1 MTTGSAV
8 PHRRSKRGLSP
19 TRRAALLGGAA
30 VAAAFVSRSPA
41 RAARV
46 LRLGHALSAAHPVHQ
61 SMLNFAELVAH
72 RTQDEVNIVV
82 YADGHLGEEPNMIA
96 QTMAGALDLTK
107 ASASVLDTVDPRYGI
122 FNIPFLIRDKAH
134 WRRIVTGPPGQAML
148 NSGAGTV
155 VGLTFYDAGARSFY
169 AKRSIQ
175 RPEDLRGLK
184 IRVQPSPSTVRM
196 IELLDAEPR
205 PMPWINVYSAL
216 ETGLIDGAE
225 NNLSAL
231 SFGRHAEVV
240 KYYSLTEHTM
250 VPDVLLMSRR
260 VWDTL
265 PENHRSV
272 LRQAAAESAVLQS
285 TLWEDSEGESRR
297 TAERLGVTFEVPD
310 KEPFARKL
318 APMKDE
324 FGRRDGAL
332 RDFIAA
338 VERT

>member
-1 MTTGSAV
+1 MTRGSAV
-8 PHRRSKRGLSP
+8 LQRRSKGGLSP
-19 TRRAALLGGAA
+19 TRRSALFGGTA
-30 VAAAFVSRSPA
+30 VAAAFLSRGSA
-41 RAARV
+41 RASRV

-72 RTQDEVNIVV
+72 RTQDELNIVV
-82 YADGHLGEEPNMIA
+82 YADGHLGEEPDTIA
-96 QTMAGALDLTK
+96 QTMVGALDLTK
-107 ASASVLDTVDPRYGI
+107 ASASVLDSVDPRYQI
-122 FNIPFLIRDKAH
+122 FNIPFLLRDKPH
-134 WRRIVTGPPGQAML
+134 WRRVVTGTAGDAML

-169 AKRSIQ
+169 ARRSIQ

-184 IRVQPSPSTVRM
+184 IRVQPSPSTMRM

-216 ETGLIDGAE
+216 QTGLIDGAE

-260 VWDTL
+260 VWNTL
-265 PENHRSV
+265 SERHRSV
-272 LRQAAAESAVLQS
+272 VWQAAAESALLQS
-285 TLWEDSEGESRR
+285 TLWEANEGESRR
-297 TAERLGVTFEVPD
+297 TAERMGVTFETPD

-318 APMKDE
+318 APMKEE
-324 FGRRDGAL
+324 FGERGL
-332 RDFIAA
+332 RDFIAT
-338 VERT
+338 VERA

>member
-1 MTTGSAV
+1 MTRGSAV
-8 PHRRSKRGLSP
+8 LQRRSKGGLSP
-19 TRRAALLGGAA
+19 TRRSALFGGTA
-30 VAAAFVSRSPA
+30 VAAAFLGRGSA
-41 RAARV
+41 RASRV

-72 RTQDEVNIVV
+72 RTQDELNIVV
-82 YADGHLGEEPNMIA
+82 YADGHLGEEPDTIA

-107 ASASVLDTVDPRYGI
+107 ASASVLDSVDPRYQI
-122 FNIPFLIRDKAH
+122 FNIPFLLRDKPH
-134 WRRIVTGPPGQAML
+134 WRRVVTGTAGDAML

-169 AKRSIQ
+169 AQRSIQ

-184 IRVQPSPSTVRM
+184 IRVQPSPSTMRM

-216 ETGLIDGAE
+216 QTGLIDGAE

-260 VWDTL
+260 VWNTL
-265 PENHRSV
+265 SERHRSV
-272 LRQAAAESAVLQS
+272 VRQAAAESALLQS
-285 TLWEDSEGESRR
+285 TLWEASEGESRR
-297 TAERLGVTFEVPD
+297 TAERMGVTFETPD

-318 APMKDE
+318 APMKEE
-324 FGRRDGAL
+324 FAERGL
-332 RDFIAA
+332 RDFIAT
-338 VERT
+338 VERA

>member
-1 MTTGSAV
+1 MTRGSAV
-8 PHRRSKRGLSP
+8 LQRRSKGGLSP
-19 TRRAALLGGAA
+19 TRRSALFGGTA
-30 VAAAFVSRSPA
+30 VAAAFLSRGSA
-41 RAARV
+41 RASRV

-72 RTQDEVNIVV
+72 RTQDELNIVV
-82 YADGHLGEEPNMIA
+82 YADGHLGEEPDTIA
-96 QTMAGALDLTK
+96 QTMVGALDLTK
-107 ASASVLDTVDPRYGI
+107 ASASVLDSVDPRYQI
-122 FNIPFLIRDKAH
+122 FNIPFLLRDKPH
-134 WRRIVTGPPGQAML
+134 WRRVVTGTAGDAML

-169 AKRSIQ
+169 ARRSIQ

-184 IRVQPSPSTVRM
+184 IRVQPSPSTMRM

-216 ETGLIDGAE
+216 QTGLIDGAE

-260 VWDTL
+260 VWNTL
-265 PENHRSV
+265 SERHRSV
-272 LRQAAAESAVLQS
+272 VWQAAAESALLQS
-285 TLWEDSEGESRR
+285 TLWEASEGESRR
-297 TAERLGVTFEVPD
+297 TAERMGVTFETPD

-318 APMKDE
+318 APMKEE
-324 FGRRDGAL
+324 FGERGL
-332 RDFIAA
+332 RDFIAT
-338 VERT
+338 VERA